1 MVYRIK
7 NNISYHNI
15 NMTSYR
21 RINSRTL
28 NNEVQQQDN
37 MVTFMM
43 PISRAIYPNYFS
55 VPDASNNSLLVST
68 GSPYSATTA
77 SSQLTFD
84 GTTLKDLGNLDVSGN
99 TTVQK
104 LKLFNNLDV
113 SGNTALQNVKVYNN
127 LDVSGNTTVQK
138 LKLFNNL
145 DVSGNVNVQ
154 FNVSTYGTILAQQY
168 LAGQAINTV
177 MLGYTQT
184 DLSQNTLTIAAGVTT
199 TLFSYAYTPKNA
211 NSYLLVEYQTMYSL
225 EGSAA
230 DAANAYL
237 YVNDGTDN
245 RIGRTYQH
253 WVSAAGGGTRS
264 GVLFPVVGRYTNGTV
279 AAKTIRVDVYN
290 NTDSDTITV
299 NGNESSWLKITEI
312 GR

>member
-1 MVYRIK
+1 
-7 NNISYHNI
+7 
-15 NMTSYR
+15 MTSYR

-84 GTTLKDLGNLDVSGN
+84 GTTLKDLG
-99 TTVQK
+99 
-104 LKLFNNLDV
+104 
-113 SGNTALQNVKVYNN
+113 N

>member
-1 MVYRIK
+1 MVYGIWYMIYGIWLMVYRIK

-84 GTTLKDLGNLDVSGN
+84 GTTLKDLG
-99 TTVQK
+99 
-104 LKLFNNLDV
+104 
-113 SGNTALQNVKVYNN
+113 N